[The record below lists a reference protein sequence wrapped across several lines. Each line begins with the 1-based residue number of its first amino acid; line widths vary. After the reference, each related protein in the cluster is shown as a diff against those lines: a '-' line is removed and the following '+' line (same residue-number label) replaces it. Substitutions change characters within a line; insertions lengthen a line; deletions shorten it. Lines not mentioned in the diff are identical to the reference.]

1 MRVKVTVEYKSLR
14 EERHVGVTKVYNKR
28 RSFSSI
34 YSVWWCRNSKQN
46 CDTFLFV
53 DRILVFNPFSM

>member
-1 MRVKVTVEYKSLR
+1 MRVKVTAEYKSLR

-34 YSVWWCRNSKQN
+34 YSVWWCRNSEAELRH
-46 CDTFLFV
+46 FSFV
-53 DRILVFNPFSM
+53 DRILVF